1 LILTNYLTNW
11 KKELM
16 HSISVLVVDDSAF
29 MRKSLSLM
37 LESDDKIKVI
47 GTARNGQEGVE
58 LAKKLKPDII
68 TLDIE
73 MPVMDG
79 LTALKK
85 IMAEA
90 PTAVLM
96 VSSLTTEGA
105 EATLTA
111 LELGAVDFIPKEL
124 SYVNVN
130 ITKIKDSLITKVKEI
145 YRQKFLK
152 ERLER
157 LAKSSELFKKKTV
170 QVSHKEISR
179 NDFHAVSIGISTGG
193 PLSLQKIL
201 PMLSSNIRV
210 PIFIV
215 QHMPPK
221 FTKSLADR
229 LNSICSL
236 SVKEA
241 ENGEAVQN
249 GVIYIAPGGFH
260 MKLKKINLTNA
271 AIEITEE
278 PADAI
283 HKPSVDVMMSS
294 VVDFYGK
301 HTLGVIMTGM
311 GKDGLEAVRY
321 LKSVGGYSIAQ
332 DEDSC
337 VVYGMPKAIVDAGLA
352 DLVLPLEKIPEQI
365 NKVLCH
371 A

>member
-1 LILTNYLTNW
+1 
-11 KKELM
+11 M
-16 HSISVLVVDDSAF
+16 HNISVLVVDDSAF
-29 MRKSLSLM
+29 MRKSLSIM
-37 LESDDKIKVI
+37 LESDERIKVI
-47 GTARNGQEGVE
+47 GTARNGEEGVI
-58 LAKKLKPDII
+58 LAKKLRPDII
-68 TLDIE
+68 TLDVE

-85 IMAEA
+85 IMEEA
-90 PTAVLM
+90 PTSVIM

-124 SYVNVN
+124 SYVNIN
-130 ITKIKDSLITKVKEI
+130 ITRIKDDLITKVKEI

-157 LAKSSELFKKKTV
+157 LAKTSEQLKLKQKPVAEVKIPTT
-170 QVSHKEISR
+170 
-179 NDFHAVSIGISTGG
+179 DFRAVSIGISTGG
-193 PLSLQKIL
+193 PLSLQKVV
-201 PMLSSNIRV
+201 PMLSDKIQI

-229 LNSICSL
+229 LNSISKL
-236 SVKEA
+236 QVKEA
-241 ENGEAVQN
+241 EDGEPVKE
-249 GVIYIAPGGFH
+249 GVVYIAPGGYH
-260 MKLKKINLTNA
+260 MKVKKVNRTHA
-271 AIEITEE
+271 AIEVSEE
-278 PADAI
+278 PKDSI

-294 VVDFYGK
+294 VVDYYGK

-311 GKDGLEAVRY
+311 GKDGLEAIKY

-332 DEDSC
+332 DEETC

-352 DLVLPLEKIPEQI
+352 DSILPLEKIPEII
-365 NKVLCH
+365 NKVVCH